1 MGNIVKGTEIA
12 TIDVVLVTVE
22 EYKENPNEIVLDT
35 SNKVEVTIAT
45 ETQDKVALIV
55 KGRLIAQKPQ
65 QTVVTG
71 NTIVLTD
78 NVFNDR
84 LVKLLQGG
92 TIKYDGQGNFIGYT
106 PPVIGSTETGERF
119 KLNIYSAIYN
129 AAGILTGYEKLT
141 YPNCQGTPIAFSS
154 EDGTF
159 RASDYTINSAPD
171 KGEAPYDLNI
181 VLDLPINL
189 GALNVT
195 SVAGSESGKTAITV
209 SPELEE
215 GDSYKYVTNP
225 TVSLPTFGEDCS
237 TYESWNGSADI
248 TATTGNEIAII
259 EVDRSGRAMKAG
271 KTTVVAAE

>member
-12 TIDVVLVTVE
+12 TIDVALVTIE
-22 EYKENPNEIVLDT
+22 EYKENPDEIVLDT

-45 ETQDKVALIV
+45 ETQDKVSLIV
-55 KGRLIAQKPQ
+55 KGRLIAQKPP

-84 LVKLLQGG
+84 LVKILQGG
-92 TIKYDGQGNFIGYT
+92 TIKYDSQGNFIGYT
-106 PPVIGSTETGERF
+106 PPVVGSTETGERF
-119 KLNIYSAIYN
+119 KLNVYSAIYN

-141 YPNCQGTPIAFSS
+141 YPNCQGTPIGFSS

-181 VLDLPINL
+181 VADLPINL
-189 GALNVT
+189 GALSVT
-195 SVAGSESGKTAITV
+195 SVAGTESGTTAITV
-209 SPELEE
+209 TPELEE
-215 GDSYKYVTNP
+215 GDSYRYITNP
-225 TVSLPTFGEDCS
+225 TVSLPAFGEDCS
-237 TYESWNGSADI
+237 SYEAWNGVADI
-248 TATTGNEIAII
+248 TATDGNEIAII
-259 EVDRSGRAMKAG
+259 EVDRSGRAVKAG
-271 KTTVVAAE
+271 KATVVAAE